1 MTTSISPFARQLSKP
16 ALDVLWGA
24 RRATTTSPMSLHL
37 LSNHGLEE
45 AVSVA
50 TARASRDL
58 VGRATRTRIWVLVPR
73 ASSAST
79 RRLRSCDR
87 LGRGPLAAPL
97 RPASQASPGGHT
109 RPARRVARPL
119 ACGPNRLA
127 SGTPDVLKTQRPAA
141 FDRSSVDST
150 SSVRGP
156 SRHRPEKRPRRSYRR
171 NLSLDRSKARGG
183 VRRPSAEEV
192 APELIGVTLLVHGV
206 GGRIVEIQAYNRSEP
221 AKSSVR
227 GPTPSTKS
235 LFGQ

>member
-45 AVSVA
+45 AVSAA

-58 VGRATRTRIWVLVPR
+58 V
-73 ASSAST
+73 
-79 RRLRSCDR
+79 
-87 LGRGPLAAPL
+87 GRGPLAAPL